1 MLGSDRTIPN
11 FTSTFVVCPEPVLG
25 NPPGFRSMD
34 NRKGKKSVSHTCGEL
49 HQNFRH
55 CLECW
60 HLHRIELW
68 YQLDRFCDP
77 IIQLGPVWLTLTR
90 LQKTP
95 PFLSFPCLSRACL
108 GKMITF
114 CMKWF
119 KNGAPE
125 RPVAPPSPTDPR
137 RTRLGLLSPAGRAA
151 GADRKARP

>member
-1 MLGSDRTIPN
+1 
-11 FTSTFVVCPEPVLG
+11 
-25 NPPGFRSMD
+25 MD

-90 LQKTP
+90 LRLL
-95 PFLSFPCLSRACL
+95 FSAFPVC
-108 GKMITF
+108 
-114 CMKWF
+114 
-119 KNGAPE
+119 PE
-125 RPVAPPSPTDPR
+125 PV
-137 RTRLGLLSPAGRAA
+137 LV
-151 GADRKARP
+151 K